1 MLYVLFQNGADV
13 RFAWVS
19 VDAIHTVMEADNIGF
34 DGSTDNFGAMHIR
47 SLLLSS
53 FGYEYKFETLS
64 NIPIWLF
71 TITTNSG
78 SVRSTKWALG
88 KHTSMGVGSSNE
100 RVIWWIAN

>member
-19 VDAIHTVMEADNIGF
+19 ANAIHTVMEADNIGF
-34 DGSTDNFGAMHIR
+34 DASTENLGAMHIR
-47 SLLLSS
+47 SLVLRS
-53 FGYEYKFETLS
+53 FGYEYEFETSS
-64 NIPIWLF
+64 NVPVWLF

-78 SVRSTKWALG
+78 SVRSSKWAFG
-88 KHTSMGVGSSNE
+88 KHVSVGDGTSNE